1 MDEQTTI
8 EGLQPVVPEPVAS
21 TKKPRS
27 GVLKTV
33 LIVAAAIAIVGAAFY
48 GGAMYGKSAESG
60 RGGFVVDSGSGAFA
74 GPGTQQGGPMGE
86 LTEEQRQAMEDM
98 TEEERQ
104 QYMEEQFGG
113 AIPGGAIPGAN
124 GPGMRGGLVEGEV
137 FEVSGDT
144 ITIALADGG
153 SQTIYTDEDT
163 IMAYVE
169 GVSGLA
175 AGSQVMIQATPEA
188 DGVTTATLV
197 VVTE

>member
-8 EGLQPVVPEPVAS
+8 ERLQPVVPEPAAS

-60 RGGFVVDSGSGAFA
+60 RGGFVVDGGSGAFA

-98 TEEERQ
+98 TDEERQ
-104 QYMEEQFGG
+104 QYMAEQFG
-113 AIPGGAIPGAN
+113 AAPGGVMPGAN

-137 FEVSGDT
+137 VEVSGDT

-163 IMAYVE
+163 IMADVE